1 MNCVRCNHELEAS
14 ESGEYI
20 CPICFY
26 NTMIDGVTDVENGR
40 RKVKSGI
47 CPHCNKNIRVIVTQ
61 K

>member
-1 MNCVRCNHELEAS
+1 MNCIRCNYELEAS

-26 NTMIDGVTDVENGR
+26 NTMLDGVVDKDNGR
-40 RKVKSGI
+40 IKVKSGN
-47 CPHCNKNIRVIVTQ
+47 CPHCGRNIKVTITQ